1 MFASPTLS
9 GITAYRGHVVN
20 HLKVWLLRVAYAVLE
35 LRRMAW
41 QPVTLGVRVLLVRN
55 GEVLLVRHTY
65 RDGWF
70 LPGGGVKRHETL
82 EAAARREA
90 HEEVGATIGELRL
103 MGAYSNFAEAKSDH
117 VVVFVSESFEQTPN
131 ESAEIA
137 EARFFRFDA
146 LPEGVSAGSQRRID
160 EYRQPNP
167 PQAGQW

>member
-1 MFASPTLS
+1 MNLF
-9 GITAYRGHVVN
+9 
-20 HLKVWLLRVAYAVLE
+20 KVWLLRAAYALLT
-35 LRRMAW
+35 LRRIAW
-41 QPVTLGVRVLLVRN
+41 QPVTLGVNVLLVRD

-65 RDGWF
+65 RAGWF

-90 HEEVGATIGELRL
+90 REEVGATIGELRL
-103 MGAYSNFAEAKSDH
+103 MGAYSDFVEAKSDH
-117 VVVFVSESFEQTPN
+117 VVVFVSESFEQAPN

-160 EYRQPNP
+160 EYRERNP
-167 PQAGQW
+167 PEAGQW

>member
-1 MFASPTLS
+1 MNLVK
-9 GITAYRGHVVN
+9 I
-20 HLKVWLLRVAYAVLE
+20 WLLRVAYAALE

-70 LPGGGVKRHETL
+70 LPGGGLKRHETL
-82 EAAARREA
+82 KAAARREA
-90 HEEVGATIGELRL
+90 REEVGATIGELRL
-103 MGAYSNFAEAKSDH
+103 MGAYSNCSETKSDH
-117 VVVFVSESFEQTPN
+117 VVVFVSEQFALAPCR
-131 ESAEIA
+131 SAEIA

>member
-1 MFASPTLS
+1 M
-9 GITAYRGHVVN
+9 N
-20 HLKVWLLRVAYAVLE
+20 HIKVWLLRVAYAALE

-55 GEVLLVRHTY
+55 GQVLLVRHTY

-70 LPGGGVKRHETL
+70 LPGGGLKRHETL

-90 HEEVGATIGELRL
+90 REEVGAMLGELRL

-131 ESAEIA
+131 ASAEIA

-146 LPEGVSAGSQRRID
+146 LPEGVSAGSLRRVQ
-160 EYRQPNP
+160 EYIEPSAPASGR
-167 PQAGQW
+167 W

>member
-1 MFASPTLS
+1 MNLVK
-9 GITAYRGHVVN
+9 I
-20 HLKVWLLRVAYAVLE
+20 WLLRVAYAGLE

-131 ESAEIA
+131 ASAEIA

-146 LPEGVSAGSQRRID
+146 LPEGVSAGSLRRIEEFLD
-160 EYRQPNP
+160 PAAAVGGR
-167 PQAGQW
+167 W

>member
-1 MFASPTLS
+1 MNLVK
-9 GITAYRGHVVN
+9 I
-20 HLKVWLLRVAYAVLE
+20 WLLRVAYAGLE

-41 QPVTLGVRVLLVRN
+41 QPVTLGVRVLLVRD

-131 ESAEIA
+131 ASAEIA

-146 LPEGVSAGSQRRID
+146 LPEGVSAGSLRRIEEFLD
-160 EYRQPNP
+160 PAAR
-167 PQAGQW
+167 ASGRW